1 MKDILIINGPNLNLL
16 GEREPGIYGHDT
28 YDSVCAEIKAFAKD
42 LGFDSCECFQSN
54 HEGAIIDKIHAAR
67 LDKCGIVIN
76 AGAYT
81 HYSYA
86 IRDAIEAVKIPVV
99 EVHISNIEK
108 REEFPAELFSE
119 HFTFHVADS
128 IVSERH
134 CIVYIP
140 FAAPI
145 SAVMETYDIPLTP
158 ELTEGEREY
167 IERLIR
173 KELGLE
179 EDE

>member
-16 GEREPGIYGHDT
+16 GEREPGIYGNDT
-28 YDSVCAEIKAFAKD
+28 YETLCAELKAFAKE

-54 HEGAIIDKIHAAR
+54 HEGEIIDKIHSAR

-86 IRDAIEAVKIPVV
+86 IRDAIEAIKIPVV

-108 REEFPAELFSE
+108 REEF
-119 HFTFHVADS
+119 
-128 IVSERH
+128 RH
-134 CIVYIP
+134 TSV
-140 FAAPI
+140 I
-145 SAVMETYDIPLTP
+145 SPVCGGTIFGFGKMGYFLAVRAIK
-158 ELTEGEREY
+158 EY
-167 IERLIR
+167 CEN
-173 KELGLE
+173 E
-179 EDE
+179 